1 MAAFVGKS
9 GVQYDARFSVNTGL
23 WKWALKHC
31 PKQIIALRVSDRT
44 GNFALL
50 AADTSFRV
58 DENCLHVAS
67 PLSRQY
73 LLVRSCPL
81 LVVTITI

>member
-1 MAAFVGKS
+1 
-9 GVQYDARFSVNTGL
+9 
-23 WKWALKHC
+23 
-31 PKQIIALRVSDRT
+31 LRVSDRT

-50 AADTSFRV
+50 AADTSLRV